1 MNKQNYGILLFAV
14 LVAICVPSEIFACA
28 CGCNV
33 FSVGSRWMMPISSG
47 YSLSLVYN
55 YMDQTEDWNNW
66 RSAAAGLNDD
76 KQTRTSF
83 YTLGFEDMINRE
95 WGVLVEAPIWD
106 RYFKTIDDAGS
117 LASVDH
123 GALGDVRVT
132 GVYTG
137 LSEDMSTGIQFGLK
151 LPTGPF
157 DQSLMDR
164 DTQIGSGTT
173 DLLLGG
179 YQMGQENGWGWYA
192 QALWQHAFNSREGYR
207 PGDSFD
213 FSIGAHYDNL
223 LDTYKIIPMLQL
235 IASFRSVDSGVNSDP
250 TDSGYERLLVAPSIQ
265 IKLSP
270 QVNFYGDLRIPVIAH
285 VNGYQLIAPSLV
297 NTTISFNF

>member
-1 MNKQNYGILLFAV
+1 MSKQHRIITFTMIAALCLPAT
-14 LVAICVPSEIFACA
+14 AFACA

-33 FSVGSRWMMPISSG
+33 FSVGSRWMMPISAG

-66 RSAAAGLNDD
+66 AGAPAGLNDD
-76 KQTRTSF
+76 KQIRTSF
-83 YTLGFEDMINRE
+83 YTLGFQDMINRE
-95 WGVLVEAPIWD
+95 WGIMVQAPIWN
-106 RYFKTIDDAGS
+106 RYFKTIDDDGDI
-117 LASVDH
+117 ASVDH
-123 GALGDVRVT
+123 VALGDVKVM
-132 GVYTG
+132 GMYTG

-157 DQSLMDR
+157 NESLMDR

-213 FSIGAHYDNL
+213 FSVGAHYDNL
-223 LDTYKIIPMLQL
+223 LDKYKIVPMLQL
-235 IASFRSVDSGVNSDP
+235 IASFRGVDSGVNSDP
-250 TDSGYERLLVAPSIQ
+250 EDTGYDRLYVSPS
-265 IKLSP
+265 L
-270 QVNFYGDLRIPVIAH
+270 QVNVSQEIRLYGDLRIPVVTH
-285 VNGYQLIAPSLV
+285 VRGYQLIAPSLL
-297 NTTISFNF
+297 NTTLSFNF